1 MANYERDA
9 KREAFWRGVFQRH
22 AASGLT
28 IRAFCQREQLTESAF
43 FAWRR
48 TIAERDAEAKSPT
61 GPTTASLRRGG
72 RSQRPAFLPVLLAD
86 NNGHDQ
92 SIVIELA
99 GGRMLR
105 LPASIDMERLSTFVH
120 ALEAGVEQ

>member
-1 MANYERDA
+1 MANHERDA
-9 KREAFWRGVFQRH
+9 KREAFWRGVFPRY

-28 IRAFCQREQLTESAF
+28 IRAFCRREQLTESAF

-48 TIAERDAEAKSPT
+48 TIAERDVEAKSPV
-61 GPTTASLRRGG
+61 G
-72 RSQRPAFLPVLLAD
+72 RSGRSHRPAFLPVVLAES
-86 NNGHDQ
+86 NGHGQ

-105 LPASIDMERLSTFVH
+105 WPASIEIERLSAFVH
-120 ALEAGVEQ
+120 VLEAGVER